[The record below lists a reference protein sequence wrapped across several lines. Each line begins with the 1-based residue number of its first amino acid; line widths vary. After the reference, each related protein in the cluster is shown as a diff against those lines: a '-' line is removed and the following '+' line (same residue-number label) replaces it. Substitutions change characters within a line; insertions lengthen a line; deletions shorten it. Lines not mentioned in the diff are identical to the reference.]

1 MERMKNNMMI
11 IEVWQKAGSAV
22 EDQLL
27 GLVKLPLH
35 QFYMSFRHVAPPSLG
50 QFASFARNKSKLSSF
65 SLRDAKVGHLL
76 LQAQYPVL
84 GVDGYMPVVD
94 VFTGKCRGNLRVV
107 LAMGRWEQIVSLQR
121 TRAEECD
128 PATRLPR
135 PVHLLDVPPQSDT
148 RVSFHFGGANV

>member
-1 MERMKNNMMI
+1 MAEGW
-11 IEVWQKAGSAV
+11 ECSGGSAARPGQTSPAPV
-22 EDQLL
+22 
-27 GLVKLPLH
+27 LH
-35 QFYMSFRHVAPPSLG
+35 VIQARCATVFG
-50 QFASFARNKSKLSSF
+50 TQFASFARNKSKLSSF